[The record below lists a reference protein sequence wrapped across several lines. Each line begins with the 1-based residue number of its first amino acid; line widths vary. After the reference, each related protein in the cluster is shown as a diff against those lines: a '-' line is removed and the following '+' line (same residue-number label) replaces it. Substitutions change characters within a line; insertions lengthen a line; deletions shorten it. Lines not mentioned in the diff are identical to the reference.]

1 MTLESTSEISD
12 RILRIVDIDGT
23 FHAKI
28 EVDATPDIVIDRH
41 LHIRRDGD
49 AGWLVYSIPN
59 GAVEH
64 AGGIASGDII
74 VNDPAICTFL
84 DALYHLIADPD
95 GFGKVTFQ
103 GPQVSTE
110 AA

>member
-1 MTLESTSEISD
+1 MTIN
-12 RILRIVDIDGT
+12 RHQLRKDFTVDIDGT

-28 EVDATPDIVIDRH
+28 EVEATPEIVIDRH

-49 AGWLVYSIPN
+49 AGWLIYSIPN
-59 GAVEH
+59 GAVEV
-64 AGGIASGDII
+64 ASDIASGDID
-74 VNDPAICTFL
+74 VQDLTICTFL
-84 DALYHLIADPD
+84 DALYHLIADPER
-95 GFGKVTFQ
+95 FGKVTFP